1 MRIRMDECITTLG
14 GSNNK
19 TESCSHSELSFAILA
34 PLTHERQRLQLCALH
49 TINNLLQPISSDNVD
64 EKRAGKSDVLS
75 FMMCGGIFYEV
86 LRPKIVTKS
95 ELNSIADALTIKEE
109 GLYGTAVPSTGAQ
122 QETEKCEQSGIDVSA
137 SMSWWKAIKSHHRN
151 PILGNYSFEVLEEAL
166 SRRNVQ
172 LEWYN
177 VNDSQNNNCHDDK
190 DGKVTIGFIIN
201 SVEPFDFKSPGS
213 YFSSRRHWFTITRIR
228 RMMKIIDEKVGATED
243 KPDAIIEETTTGNDT
258 NFLDAET
265 MQPITYE
272 SDAWHL
278 INSSS
283 DEIYNLNRD
292 EVDTFL
298 EGVVKEKGSIMKAI
312 MQT

>member
-1 MRIRMDECITTLG
+1 
-14 GSNNK
+14 
-19 TESCSHSELSFAILA
+19 
-34 PLTHERQRLQLCALH
+34 
-49 TINNLLQPISSDNVD
+49 
-64 EKRAGKSDVLS
+64 
-75 FMMCGGIFYEV
+75 
-86 LRPKIVTKS
+86 
-95 ELNSIADALTIKEE
+95 
-109 GLYGTAVPSTGAQ
+109 
-122 QETEKCEQSGIDVSA
+122 
-137 SMSWWKAIKSHHRN
+137 
-151 PILGNYSFEVLEEAL
+151 
-166 SRRNVQ
+166 
-172 LEWYN
+172 
-177 VNDSQNNNCHDDK
+177 
-190 DGKVTIGFIIN
+190 
-201 SVEPFDFKSPGS
+201 
-213 YFSSRRHWFTITRIR
+213 
-228 RMMKIIDEKVGATED
+228 MMKIIDEKVGATED